1 MSSQALWRGRL
12 ALGAAV
18 VIWSMPA
25 IFQFWLA
32 KTFDPWTQNFYRYA
46 AGLLAMTP
54 FVIRPYVQRG
64 GFIDR
69 RELSGYFFAAIPNA
83 SHQVLQTMAVVLL
96 WPGIYALFGRTSVII
111 TAVLAI
117 VFFADERWI
126 ARSLKFQLGIATGL
140 LGVAGLVWSPD
151 SDGSGLSV
159 PGLLLAFGA
168 AASWGI
174 YAILVKKFTARGGP
188 LLGSW
193 TIGFFTVALLVPPTV
208 IWGDFGAVLH
218 TDAWTNFVLIFSG
231 VLSIGIGHWLYY
243 IAIRDLGAAPSQTGL
258 LLCPFG
264 TVVISS
270 FLFGESFRAEQIVA
284 GIVLLFGSFLALSAR
299 PPASQTT

>member
-18 VIWSMPA
+18 AIWSMPA

-46 AGLLAMTP
+46 AGLLAMAP
-54 FVIRPYVQRG
+54 FVVRPYLKRG
-64 GFIDR
+64 GPIDR

-96 WPGIYALFGRTSVII
+96 WPGIYALFGRSSVII
-111 TAVLAI
+111 TAVLAV

-126 ARSLKFQLGIATGL
+126 ARSLKFQLGIAIGL
-140 LGVAGLVWSPD
+140 LGVAGLVWPPD
-151 SDGSGLSV
+151 RAGPGPSL

-168 AASWGI
+168 AVSWGV
-174 YAILVKKFTARGGP
+174 YAVLVKKFAARGGP
-188 LLGSW
+188 MLGSW
-193 TIGFFTVALLVPPTV
+193 AIGLFTVALLVPPTF
-208 IWGDFGAVLH
+208 IWGDFGAVLRA
-218 TDAWTNFVLIFSG
+218 DAWTNFVLFFSG
-231 VLSIGIGHWLYY
+231 ILSIGIGHWLYY
-243 IAIRDLGAAPSQTGL
+243 VAIRDLGAAPSQTGL

-270 FLFGESFRAEQIVA
+270 FLFGESFRTGQIMA
-284 GIVLLFGSFLALSAR
+284 GAMLLFGSFLALSAR
-299 PPASQTT
+299 PPAPRTP